1 MKAEERTMNVDTRK
15 TTELRED
22 VLKMISLAHSGHS
35 GGSLSCVEILSALY
49 YHVMKLDPGNPKW
62 EERDRFV
69 LSKGHACPALYA
81 ILADLGFF
89 PREVLWTLRNIDS
102 PLQGHPDMHKVP
114 GIDASTGSLG
124 QGVSIAMGMALA
136 ARHLGK
142 HYRVYSLLGDGECQ
156 EGIVWETAMAAAH
169 YHLDNFTVLLDHNG
183 LQIDGT
189 NEQVMDLG
197 DIGKKFDAFGFQC
210 FCVDGH
216 DIAAITQALNAPMDG
231 RPRFIDCRTVK
242 GKGVSFMENQV
253 GWHGKPPTEEE
264 LARALAELEAKRN
277 G

>member
-1 MKAEERTMNVDTRK
+1 MNVYTRK
-15 TTELRED
+15 TIELRED
-22 VLKMISLAHSGHS
+22 VLKMISLARSGHS
-35 GGSLSCVEILSALY
+35 GGSLSCVEILFALY
-49 YHVMKLDPGNPKW
+49 YNVMRLDPNNPRW

-69 LSKGHACPALYA
+69 LSKGHACPTLYA

-89 PREVLWTLRNIDS
+89 PRETLWTLRKIDS

-124 QGVSIAMGMALA
+124 QGMSIAMGMALA
-136 ARHLGK
+136 ARHRK
-142 HYRVYSLLGDGECQ
+142 KAYQIYTLLGDGECQ
-156 EGIVWETAMAAAH
+156 EGIVWEAAMAAAH
-169 YHLDNFTVLLDHNG
+169 YQLSNLTVLLDHNG

-189 NEQVMDLG
+189 NDQVMSLG
-197 DIGKKFDAFGFQC
+197 EIGKKFGAFGFQC

-216 DIAAITQALNAPMDG
+216 DIMAITQALNAPTYG
-231 RPRFIDCRTVK
+231 RPKFIDCRTVK

-253 GWHGKPPTEEE
+253 GWHGKPPAEDELGRALEE
-264 LARALAELEAKRN
+264 LEMKKN